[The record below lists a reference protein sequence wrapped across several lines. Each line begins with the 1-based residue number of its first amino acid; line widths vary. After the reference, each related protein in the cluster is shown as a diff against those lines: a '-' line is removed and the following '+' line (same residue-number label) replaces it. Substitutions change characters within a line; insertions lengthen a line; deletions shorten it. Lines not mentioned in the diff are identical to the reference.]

1 MHLPTFPCFLYTNND
16 PNDIPHLNLVSC
28 TVEAEAERLK
38 YPDDCSIFFVCL
50 QILRHSFESI
60 DLSLP

>member
-50 QILRHSFESI
+50 QILRHSI
-60 DLSLP
+60 